1 MIKFPR
7 YLLNIVIGLMLPT
20 RCFGLKRSLCT
31 LSGILL
37 GIDSKVTAD
46 CKFYGNGLVSIGD
59 RTWVGIGAQ
68 FHVPSPAQ
76 ITIGNNCDIAP
87 GVVFLCGSHLTGNT
101 SRRAGDGFVE
111 SIVVGSGVWIGA
123 GTMLLPGVYLED
135 GIAVAAGSVV
145 KKGRYAA
152 NSLLAG
158 NPATVKKIYEH

>member
-1 MIKFPR
+1 MSR
-7 YLLNIVIGLMLPT
+7 YFLNLFFLLALPT
-20 RCFGLKRSLCT
+20 RLFRFKRWLVSQFGLSLGQRVSFT
-31 LSGILL
+31 SE
-37 GIDSKVTAD
+37 
-46 CKFYGNGLVSIGD
+46 CKIFGNGNISIGD
-59 RTWVGIGAQ
+59 GTWVGIGTQ
-68 FHVPSPAQ
+68 FHAPSPAR

-87 GVVFLCGSHLTGNT
+87 GVVFLCGSHLIGDT

-123 GTMLLPGVYLED
+123 GAMLLPGVYLED
-135 GIAVAAGSVV
+135 RIVVSAGSVV

>member
-1 MIKFPR
+1 MSR
-7 YLLNIVIGLMLPT
+7 YFLNLFFLLALPT
-20 RCFGLKRSLCT
+20 RLFGFKRWLVSQFGLSLGHGVNFT
-31 LSGILL
+31 SE
-37 GIDSKVTAD
+37 
-46 CKFYGNGLVSIGD
+46 CKIFGNGVVSIGD
-59 RTWVGIGAQ
+59 ETWVGIGVQ
-68 FHVPSPAQ
+68 FHVPSPAR
-76 ITIGNNCDIAP
+76 ITIGNNFDIAP
-87 GVVFLCGSHLTGNT
+87 GVVFLCGSHLIGNT

-123 GTMLLPGVYLED
+123 GAMLLPGVYLED